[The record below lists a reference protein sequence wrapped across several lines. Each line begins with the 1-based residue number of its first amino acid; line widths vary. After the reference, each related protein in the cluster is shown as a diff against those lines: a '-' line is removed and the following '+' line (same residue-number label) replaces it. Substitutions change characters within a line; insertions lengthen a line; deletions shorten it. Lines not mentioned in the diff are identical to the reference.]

1 MSGSRRLVAALSI
14 VLLLGCGTPRRPK
27 ESFAKVQPGM
37 SQAQVEQ
44 ALGKPDSIVAPPE
57 NKTMENWT
65 YSDKDWVNFQDGK
78 VIAVVY
84 DGQTLGAPVAPAP
97 ATASPSPLSSPTP
110 AHP

>member
-1 MSGSRRLVAALSI
+1 MAGPRSLIAALSMA
-14 VLLLGCGTPRRPK
+14 LLLGCGAARRPK
-27 ESFAKVQPGM
+27 ESFAKIQPGM

-44 ALGKPDSIVAPPE
+44 TLGKPDSIVAPPE

-84 DGQTLGAPVAPAP
+84 DSQTLGAPVPPEP
-97 ATASPSPLSSPTP
+97 ATASPSPLASSTP